1 MNGFGAAKRILLQ
14 AQHHQGIPMKDRSL
28 FLLIGLLSGS
38 FIASGQQTTAI
49 PATEHAT
56 AAEQATTA
64 QPVPTVDQVPVQ
76 DKSPVQDQESAAT
89 TPTKNLPKVAATYIL
104 GADDAIQ
111 VNVWREA
118 ALSGP
123 LSIRP
128 DGMISLPLIGDI
140 RAEGL
145 TPMLLGRNITEQL
158 KKFIS
163 NPTVTVTVTAVNSRR
178 IFLVGEVQHV
188 GPLSLSEGLTVIQ
201 AIASAGGLTPFAN
214 AKHIYILRGAAGK
227 QQKIAFNYKKAI
239 KNGDLQGVS
248 LAPGDTIVVP

>member
-1 MNGFGAAKRILLQ
+1 
-14 AQHHQGIPMKDRSL
+14 MKDRSI

-38 FIASGQQTTAI
+38 LVASGQQTTA
-49 PATEHAT
+49 PSTTGHAPPVEHLP
-56 AAEQATTA
+56 AAEPSPA
-64 QPVPTVDQVPVQ
+64 VDQIPVQ
-76 DKSPVQDQESAAT
+76 DKSPVQDQDSPAPPPAT
-89 TPTKNLPKVAATYIL
+89 SLPKVAATYVL
-104 GADDAIQ
+104 GAADAIQ
-111 VNVWREA
+111 VNVWHEP

-140 RAEGL
+140 HAEGL

-158 KKFIS
+158 KKFVS

-188 GPLSLSEGLTVIQ
+188 GPLSLSEGLTVVQ

-239 KNGDLQGVS
+239 KDGDLQGVS